1 MQGRVL
7 IVDDDRGMCEM
18 LEADLR
24 LRGFECTWSTSPQA
38 ALQILKSAAF
48 HVVLTDLRMP
58 GMSGTELCERIVAN
72 RPDVPVVVMTAF
84 GSLESAVAAMRVGA
98 YDFVT
103 KPIELDILA
112 LSLQRA
118 VRHHV
123 LQEKVKVLSQEV
135 EGLKHFDDMLGTSD
149 PMQELFDQVS
159 RIADSEASVL
169 ITGESG
175 AGKELVARAI
185 HRRSRRRDQ
194 PFVAVNCAALPD
206 ALLESELFGHAKG
219 AFTDAHAARKGLFLE
234 AESGTLFLDEIG
246 DFPLPTQGKLLRAL
260 EEQKLRPVG
269 GDREQPFD
277 VRIVSATNR
286 DLETAVEEGR
296 FREDLYFRVNVIQ
309 VEVPP
314 LRARGGDILLL
325 AQHFVRSFAAR
336 SGKQVAGLSDAVAA
350 KLMNYSWP
358 GNVRELRNVIER
370 AVALTRY
377 ENLAV
382 DDLPEKIRDYQS
394 SRMVIAGSD
403 PADLMPL
410 EDLERRYISHVLEA
424 LGGNKTTA
432 ARILGLDR
440 KTLYRKLQ
448 QFNVVR
454 QDNGAGK

>member
-448 QFNVVR
+448 QFNSPGR
-454 QDNGAGK
+454 RDELI

>member
-1 MQGRVL
+1 MPGRVL
-7 IVDDDRGMCEM
+7 IVDDDRSMCEM

-24 LRGFECTWSTSPQA
+24 LRQFECVATTSPHD
-38 ALQILKSAAF
+38 ALQILKSNSF

-103 KPIELDILA
+103 KPIELDLLA
-112 LSLQRA
+112 LALERA

-135 EGLKHFDDMLGTSD
+135 AGMKRFDEILGTSD
-149 PMQELFDQVS
+149 PMQELFDQLA

-175 AGKELVARAI
+175 TGKELVARAI
-185 HRRSRRRDQ
+185 HRRSRRRDR

-206 ALLESELFGHAKG
+206 ALFESELFGHAKG
-219 AFTDAHAARKGLFLE
+219 AFTDARAARKGLFLE

-246 DFPLPTQGKLLRAL
+246 DFPLATQAKLLRAL

-269 GDREQPFD
+269 SDREQPFD
-277 VRIVSATNR
+277 VRILSATNR

-296 FREDLYFRVNVIQ
+296 FREDLYFRINVIQ

-325 AQHFVRSFAAR
+325 AQHFVQSFAAR

-382 DDLPEKIRDYQS
+382 DDLPEKIRDYRS
-394 SRMVIAGSD
+394 SQMVIAGSD
-403 PADLMPL
+403 PADLLPL
-410 EDLERRYISHVLEA
+410 EELERRYILHVLAA

-432 ARILGLDR
+432 ARVLGLDR

-448 QFNVVR
+448 R
-454 QDNGAGK
+454 WD